1 MICQTQYLTVLF
13 LKGIVLLV
21 KPYATIGFHGKMA
34 DFSKSKYTNENL
46 NLIDFVNNP
55 I

>member
-34 DFSKSKYTNENL
+34 DFCKSKYTNENL
-46 NLIDFVNNP
+46 NEVDFGNNP